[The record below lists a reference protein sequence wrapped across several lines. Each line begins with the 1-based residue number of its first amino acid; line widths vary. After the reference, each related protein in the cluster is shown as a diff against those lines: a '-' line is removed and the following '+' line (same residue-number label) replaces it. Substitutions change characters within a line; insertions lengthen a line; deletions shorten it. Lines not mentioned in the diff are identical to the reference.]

1 MQSWGKRRHGGPKLR
16 IYSYIIEVAPGAGRK
31 FGVGKRSATGF
42 WLGLV
47 SLVLCLHLYP
57 AQPATPEHL
66 RPLVR
71 ALETRSA
78 GDYLELCLPQIREE
92 ESQAIAAYFGQPGLE
107 SLSVFF
113 SGESRDEAGLNRAF
127 FQVLLQ
133 KEYSA
138 VIEVWQVTYAL
149 GTDGLRIHK
158 RQVSSSLK
166 DLYRLRFPGEGSTQA
181 RHIRLAQ
188 KDIVITFAEGQIFFD
203 NLPNVETAMIII
215 GRGQVRFQPSDEIE
229 RNQLTRVYRKPAFEE
244 SLEYVYVRG
253 SDSYFRDNLLYEPI
267 DGPAPS
273 VPAEVLNNRVYS
285 IFSRNYSRSFTLENS
300 LTGELLT
307 FLPPAGE
314 TVIELKTVKRGEFTY
329 VYSPFGEEEISFLD
343 RTRNRLLNSYSP
355 QEEGQ
360 KRMFLRF
367 GEKFEVRNYDIEASY
382 RPESGQL
389 AASATIRLASAVDN
403 LDSCQLRLN
412 PDLQILKIEDEKG
425 RELFYSRDRF
435 RKYIYI
441 YLAERLSRGQ
451 ETKLKIFYRGKIF
464 PPPPLTDAGP
474 QIRPDEP
481 TILFSISNSYLF
493 TQSSEWYPSPVRERF
508 VSFRLRMI
516 VPDGYY
522 CLAGGRLLEK
532 SSVKDAASVTEL
544 ENLGNT
550 IFIYESQ
557 VPVKYISFFIGRLVP
572 IKKVTNSLTIEHFTT
587 QDWRHQAKQILNDAS
602 DILETYQRNF
612 GPFPF
617 ERLAIAQRYWHTH
630 GGHAPAGLVILDQLP
645 FSRSP
650 ELIII
655 NPSSPVDLSYWP
667 EYYLAHEIA
676 HQWWGHGL
684 TWTSYRDNWLT
695 EGLAQFSTILYLK
708 EKYGQKD
715 FEKILQKISS
725 SVRKKSRIGPV
736 ILGIRLS
743 HIDFEGYQAIV
754 YNKAALALFLLKDW
768 LGEEVFFQGL
778 QEFYRQFRFQSV
790 RTADFRLTME
800 RVSGQDLKQFFND
813 WFYSERLP
821 EVRVE
826 HKTQQSEPV
835 SGLQVTIRQLN
846 RPLVFPLRVI
856 LETEGGNSEHILR
869 VDSASQSFNLEFS
882 GRLKKVRVNPGNLVP
897 GRFE

>member
-1 MQSWGKRRHGGPKLR
+1 MPGGD
-16 IYSYIIEVAPGAGRK
+16 IGVARDSTT
-31 FGVGKRSATGF
+31 RL
-42 WLGLV
+42 WLALAILILGCPV
-47 SLVLCLHLYP
+47 WP

-66 RPLVR
+66 KPLVS
-71 ALETRSA
+71 ALEARNL
-78 GDYLELCLPQIREE
+78 GEYLNLCLPEIREE
-92 ESQAIAAYFGQPGLE
+92 ESRSLSSYFGQTGLE
-107 SLSVFF
+107 KVAVFY
-113 SGESRDEAGLNRAF
+113 SGESRDRNGLNRAF
-127 FQVLLQ
+127 FQVLFQ

-138 VIEVWQVTYAL
+138 IIEVWQITYDL
-149 GTDGLRIHK
+149 GPGGLRLQQ
-158 RQVSSSLK
+158 RVVSSSLK
-166 DLYRLRFPGEGSTQA
+166 DLYRLRFPGRASTRA
-181 RHIRLAQ
+181 RNIRLAQ
-188 KDIVITFAEGQIFFD
+188 KDIVVTFAEGQIFFD
-203 NLPNVETAMIII
+203 NLPEVDTAIIII

-229 RNQLTRVYRKPAFEE
+229 KNQLTRVFRKPVFEAP
-244 SLEYVYVRG
+244 LEYIYVRG
-253 SDSYFRDNLLYEPI
+253 SDSYFQDNLLYEPLTEF
-267 DGPAPS
+267 PET
-273 VPAEVLNNRVYS
+273 VPEEVVNNRVYS
-285 IFSRNYSRSFTLENS
+285 VFARNYSRSFTLENS

-307 FLPPAGE
+307 FLPPSGE

-329 VYSPFGEEEISFLD
+329 IYSPFGEEEISFFD
-343 RTRNRLLNSYSP
+343 RTKNRLLNSYSP

-367 GEKFEVRNYDIEASY
+367 GEKFEVRNYDLEASY

-389 AASATIRLASAVDN
+389 AASAAIRLGSVVDN

-412 PDLQILKIEDEKG
+412 QDLQILKIEDEKG

-435 RKYIYI
+435 RKYLYI
-441 YLAERLSRGQ
+441 YLAERLPRGQ
-451 ETKLKIFYRGKIF
+451 ETLVKIFYRGKLV
-464 PPPPLTDAGP
+464 PPPPMTDAGP
-474 QIRPDEP
+474 QIRPEEP

-493 TQSSEWYPSPVRERF
+493 TQSSDWYPAPVREKY

-532 SSVKDAASVTEL
+532 YSVKDATSLTEL
-544 ENLGNT
+544 ENLGNS
-550 IFIYESQ
+550 IFVYESQ
-557 VPVKYISFFIGRLVP
+557 VPVKYISFFIARLVAV
-572 IKKVTNSLTIEHFTT
+572 KKITNGLTLEHFTT
-587 QDWRHQAKQILNDAS
+587 QDWRHQAKQILKDTA
-602 DILETYQRNF
+602 DILETYQKSF
-612 GPFPF
+612 GPFPYD
-617 ERLAIAQRYWHTH
+617 RLAVAQRYWHAQ

-655 NPSSPVDLSYWP
+655 NPSSPVELSFWP

-684 TWTSYRDNWLT
+684 TWASYRDNWLT

-708 EKYGQKD
+708 ERYGQKD

-768 LGEEVFFQGL
+768 LGEEVFFRGL
-778 QEFYRQFRFQSV
+778 QEFYRQFRFQAA
-790 RTADFRLTME
+790 RTTDFRLTME
-800 RVSGQDLKQFFND
+800 RVSGQDLKTFFND

-826 HKTQQSEPV
+826 KRIQESGQV
-835 SGLQVTIRQLN
+835 SRLKLTLRQLN
-846 RPLVFPLRVI
+846 RPLTFPLRVV
-856 LETEGGNSEHILR
+856 LETDRGKSEHLLR
-869 VDSASQSFNLEFS
+869 VDSATPSFELEFS
-882 GRLKKVRVNPGNLVP
+882 GRLKKVRINPGNQVP
-897 GRFE
+897 GRFN

>member
-1 MQSWGKRRHGGPKLR
+1 M
-16 IYSYIIEVAPGAGRK
+16 A
-31 FGVGKRSATGF
+31 
-42 WLGLV
+42 
-47 SLVLCLHLYP
+47 SLFLCLRLYP
-57 AQPATPEHL
+57 AQPSAPEHL
-66 RPLVR
+66 RPLVK
-71 ALETRSA
+71 ALETRSLEA
-78 GDYLELCLPQIREE
+78 YLELCLPEIRQA
-92 ESQAIAAYFGQPGLE
+92 ESQALAAYLNQPGLE
-107 SLSVFF
+107 SLSIFF
-113 SGESRDEAGLNRAF
+113 SGESRDQNGLNRAF

-138 VIEVWQVTYAL
+138 VIEVWQITYNL
-149 GTDGLRIHK
+149 GPDGLRIHQ
-158 RQVSSSLK
+158 RLVSSSLK
-166 DLYRLRFPGEGSTQA
+166 DLYRLRFPGERSTRA

-188 KDIVITFAEGQIFFD
+188 KDIVITFTEGQIFFD
-203 NLPNVETAMIII
+203 NLPGIETAIIII
-215 GRGQVRFQPSDEIE
+215 GRGQVSFRPSDEIE
-229 RNQLTRVYRKPAFEE
+229 RNQLNRVYRKPAFEE
-244 SLEYVYVRG
+244 DLEYVYVRG
-253 SDSYFRDNLLYEPI
+253 SDSYFQDNLLYEPVEGLPGSI
-267 DGPAPS
+267 PE
-273 VPAEVLNNRVYS
+273 EVLNNRVYS

-314 TVIELKTVKRGEFTY
+314 TVIELKTVKGGEFTY
-329 VYSPFGEEEISFLD
+329 VYSPFAEEEISFLD

-367 GEKFEVRNYDIEASY
+367 GEKFEVKNYDIEASY
-382 RPESGQL
+382 RPESSQL
-389 AASATIRLASAVDN
+389 AASAAIRLASTVDN

-412 PDLQILKIEDEKG
+412 PELQILKIEDDKG

-435 RKYIYI
+435 RKYLYI
-441 YLAERLSRGQ
+441 YLAERLPRGQ
-451 ETKLKIFYRGKIF
+451 ETGLRIFYRGKIV

-474 QIRPDEP
+474 QIRSEEP
-481 TILFSISNSYLF
+481 TILFSISNSFLF
-493 TQSSEWYPSPVRERF
+493 TQSSDWYPSPVRERF

-522 CLAGGRLLEK
+522 CLAGGRLLEMY
-532 SSVKDAASVTEL
+532 SVKEAASVTEL
-544 ENLGNT
+544 ENLGNS

-557 VPVKYISFFIGRLVP
+557 VPVKYISFFIARLVSV
-572 IKKVTNSLTIEHFTT
+572 KKITNGLTIEHFTT

-602 DILETYQRNF
+602 SILEAYKKYF

-617 ERLAIAQRYWHTH
+617 ERLAIAQRYWHTQ

-667 EYYLAHEIA
+667 EYYLAHELA
-676 HQWWGHGL
+676 HQWWGHGV

-695 EGLAQFSTILYLK
+695 EGLAQFSTILYL
-708 EKYGQKD
+708 EERYGQRD

-725 SVRKKSRIGPV
+725 SVRKKSRLGPL

-768 LGEEVFFQGL
+768 LGEEVFFRGL
-778 QEFYRQFRFQSV
+778 REFFSHFRFQAA
-790 RTADFRLTME
+790 RTSDFRLTME
-800 RVSGQDLKQFFND
+800 RVSGQDLRPFFGD

-826 HKTQQSEPV
+826 QKVQTLGSTSSLKLTV
-835 SGLQVTIRQLN
+835 RQLS
-846 RPLVFPLRVI
+846 RPMVFPLRVV
-856 LETEGGNSEHILR
+856 LETDRGKSEHVLR
-869 VDSASQSFNLEFS
+869 LESASQSFDLEFS

>member
-1 MQSWGKRRHGGPKLR
+1 M
-16 IYSYIIEVAPGAGRK
+16 
-31 FGVGKRSATGF
+31 
-42 WLGLV
+42 GLV
-47 SLVLCLHLYP
+47 SLVFCLQLYP
-57 AQPATPEHL
+57 ARPATPEHL
-66 RPLVR
+66 KPLVK
-71 ALETRSA
+71 ALETRNA
-78 GDYLELCLPQIREE
+78 GGYLELCLPSIREE
-92 ESQAIAAYFGQPGLE
+92 ERQALAAYFGQPGLE
-107 SLSVFF
+107 SLSIFY
-113 SGESRDEAGLNRAF
+113 SGESRDRNGLNRAF
-127 FQVLLQ
+127 FQVLFQ

-138 VIEVWQVTYAL
+138 VIEVWQLTYDL
-149 GTDGLRIHK
+149 GPEGLRIHQ
-158 RQVSSSLK
+158 RLVSSSLR
-166 DLYRLRFPGEGSTQA
+166 DLYRLRFPGEGNTRA
-181 RHIRLAQ
+181 RNIRLAQ
-188 KDIVITFAEGQIFFD
+188 KDIVINFTEGQIFFD
-203 NLPNVETAMIII
+203 NLPGIETAMIII

-229 RNQLTRVYRKPAFEE
+229 RHQLTRVYRKPAFEE

-253 SDSYFRDNLLYEPI
+253 NDSYFRDNLLYEPVE
-267 DGPAPS
+267 GPAPGL
-273 VPAEVLNNRVYS
+273 PAEVLNNRVYS

-307 FLPPAGE
+307 FLPPSGE

-329 VYSPFGEEEISFLD
+329 IYSPFGEEEISFFD
-343 RTRNRLLNSYSP
+343 RTKNRLLNSYSP

-367 GEKFEVRNYDIEASY
+367 GEKFDIKHYDIEVSY
-382 RPESGQL
+382 RPESSQL
-389 AASATIRLASAVDN
+389 AASAAIRLTSAVDN

-412 PDLQILKIEDEKG
+412 PDLQILKIEDDRG

-435 RKYIYI
+435 RKYLYI

-451 ETKLKIFYRGKIF
+451 EMELKIFYRGRIV

-474 QIRPDEP
+474 QIRSEEP

-493 TQSSEWYPSPVRERF
+493 TQSSDWYPAPVREKF
-508 VSFRLRMI
+508 VSFLLRMI

-522 CLAGGRLLEK
+522 CLAGGRLLDK
-532 SSVKDAASVTEL
+532 YSVKEATNLTEL
-544 ENLGNT
+544 ENLGNSV
-550 IFIYESQ
+550 FIYESQ
-557 VPVKYISFFIGRLVP
+557 VPVKYISFFVARLVP
-572 IKKVTNSLTIEHFTT
+572 IKKVTNGLTIEHFTT
-587 QDWRHQAKQILNDAS
+587 QDWRHQVRQVLNDAS
-602 DILETYQRNF
+602 DILDAYQKYF

-617 ERLAIAQRYWHTH
+617 ERLAIVQRYWHTH
-630 GGHAPAGLVILDQLP
+630 GGHAPPGLVILDQLP

-667 EYYLAHEIA
+667 EYYLAHELA

-684 TWTSYRDNWLT
+684 TWSSYRDNWVT

-708 EKYGQKD
+708 ERYGQKD
-715 FEKILQKISS
+715 FEKILQKVSA

-768 LGEEVFFQGL
+768 LGEELFFRGM
-778 QEFYRQFRFQSV
+778 QEFYRQFRFQAV
-790 RTADFRLTME
+790 RTIDFRLTME
-800 RVSGQDLKQFFND
+800 RVSGHDLRQFFTD

-826 HKTQQSEPV
+826 RTIQESESV
-835 SGLQVTIRQLN
+835 SRLKLTIRQLS
-846 RPLVFPLRVI
+846 RPMVFPLRVI
-856 LETEGGNSEHILR
+856 LESERGKSEHLLK
-869 VDSASQSFNLEFS
+869 VDSASQSFDLEFS